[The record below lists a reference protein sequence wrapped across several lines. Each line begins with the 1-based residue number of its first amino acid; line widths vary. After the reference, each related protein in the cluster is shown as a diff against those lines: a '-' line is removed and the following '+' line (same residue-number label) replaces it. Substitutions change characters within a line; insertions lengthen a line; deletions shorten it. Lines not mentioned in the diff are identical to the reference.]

1 MLAHACYLTDPRIR
15 REAESLAETGYEVH
29 VISLSE
35 ESNGIPEPREASI
48 KGVHLH
54 RLPVCKQRGNFLRY
68 IYEYWATG
76 VMGGLRLARLHF
88 RCRLDVVHIHNM
100 PDILVL
106 AAIIPWLGGSK
117 LILDIH
123 DPMPE
128 LYMSQGHTPG
138 SVVVRLLRFQER
150 ISCWLADS
158 VISVN
163 ETMRENLRA
172 KGVSDEKI
180 FIVHNFPHQEYFQPC
195 QPSGIWPRSPERLVL
210 LYCGTV
216 TEHYDLGLAVKAI
229 ARLAG
234 EIPIQLRIMGSGNRL
249 SAVLDSACKLGI
261 RSAIEVIGTVPIE
274 KVAEE
279 MRKADM
285 GISCHRAGI
294 FGDLYFSTKIVE
306 YLTQGLPVLSPRTYT
321 VNRYLPDDCMFYYEP
336 GNEAALADAIRFV
349 WRNPAEVLKR
359 LAQAKPHLI
368 RLSWQAEKARYIN
381 FYRQLLGD
389 ATAPRETAPAGGD
402 TGSVANTE
410 QGEYFAVS
418 QPEDT
423 RVLS

>member
-15 REAESLAETGYEVH
+15 REAESLAEAGYEVH
-29 VISLSE
+29 IISLSE
-35 ESNGIPEPREASI
+35 ESNGVPEPREATL

-54 RLPVCKQRGNFLRY
+54 RLPVCKRRGSFLRY
-68 IYEYWATG
+68 LYEYLATG
-76 VMGGLRLARLHF
+76 VLGGLKLARF
-88 RCRLDVVHIHNM
+88 RDGLDVVHVHNM

-106 AAIIPWLGGSK
+106 AAVIPRLWGSK

-128 LYMSQGHTPG
+128 LYISQGHKPG
-138 SVVVRLLRFQER
+138 SVVVGFLRFQER
-150 ISCWLADS
+150 ISCWLVDR

-172 KGVSDEKI
+172 KGVGDEKI
-180 FIVHNFPHQEYFQPC
+180 FIVHNFPHQEYFRLC
-195 QPSGIWPRSPERLVL
+195 DAATTWPKNPERLVV

-234 EIPIQLRIMGSGNRL
+234 EIPIHLKIMGKGNRL
-249 SAVLDSACKLGI
+249 SEVLNSASKLGI
-261 RSAIEVIGTVPIE
+261 RNSIELLGTVPVE
-274 KVAEE
+274 RVADE
-279 MRKADM
+279 MRKADV

-306 YLTQGLPVLSPRTYT
+306 YLTQGLAVLSPRTLT
-321 VNRYLPDDCMFYYEP
+321 VERYLPDDCVFYYEP

-349 WRNPAEVLKR
+349 WHNPAEVFKR
-359 LAQAKPHLI
+359 LTQAKPYLT
-368 RLSWQAEKARYIN
+368 RLSWQPEKAKYLN
-381 FYRQLLGD
+381 FYADLLSD
-389 ATAPRETAPAGGD
+389 AAAARGRRLREGI
-402 TGSVANTE
+402 
-410 QGEYFAVS
+410 
-418 QPEDT
+418 
-423 RVLS
+423 